1 MNISYSKCF
10 VLLASDY
17 LFFNGCRSRSKRL
30 AVVARTQWQRY
41 HRKSKSAYPMECAEK
56 RRLEDA
62 SCPAEAMPRRQWSV
76 TRFCWQPQIKRRKHN
91 RCWRWIVPRV
101 KSFGRPSCTR
111 EIWAPQ
117 VHPKNTYASQTVV
130 SDGSSAFVVFSNG
143 GKIWTTAL
151 DLNGKKLWQKPTA
164 TYTSNRP
171 FGFGTSPT
179 FADGKLFVTCVSNGD
194 SFVLAL
200 NPTDGQ
206 EIYRIQQPKAT
217 SYSVPVVATVAGK
230 RQLLMYGGQQVAGY
244 DPETGVQLWKT
255 PAPWVTTCGTMVWDG
270 DLVFASGGFP
280 PQQTMAIRADGSGQI
295 VWQNP
300 VKVYEQS
307 MIVVDGYLYALAEKG
322 IVYCWRCADGKEM
335 WSVRARG
342 PESAS
347 PVYAGGN
354 LYFTNELGTTFVVKP
369 DPNEFKLVATNQLGS
384 SSFASMTM
392 LDNRIYT
399 RVADAN
405 QQEWL
410 YCLGKE

>member
-1 MNISYSKCF
+1 MNIFIRSALFCSLVVTCSSMVAAQEANDWRSWRGPNGNGVIENQNPPTEWSAQKN
-10 VLLASDY
+10 VVWKTPLPGRGHASPTVVGDKILLATADQAAQTQSV
-17 LFFNGCRSRSKRL
+17 LALSRASGKKL
-30 AVVARTQWQRY
+30 WETVV
-41 HRKSKSAYPMECAEK
+41 HSGN
-56 RRLEDA
+56 L
-62 SCPAEAMPRRQWSV
+62 
-76 TRFCWQPQIKRRKHN
+76 
-91 RCWRWIVPRV
+91 
-101 KSFGRPSCTR
+101 G
-111 EIWAPQ
+111 PQ

-130 SDGSSAFVVFSNG
+130 SDGSRAFVVFSNG
-143 GKIWTTAL
+143 GKIWATAL
-151 DLNGKKLWQKPTA
+151 DLDGKKLWQKSTA

-194 SFVLAL
+194 SYVLAL
-200 NPTDGQ
+200 NPANGD

-244 DPETGVQLWKT
+244 NAETGEQLWRT

-280 PQQTMAIRADGSGQI
+280 PQQTMAIRADGSGKI

-307 MIVVDGYLYALAEKG
+307 MIVVDGYLYAQAEKG
-322 IVYCWRCADGKEM
+322 VVYCWRCSDGKEM
-335 WSVRARG
+335 WSARTRG

-347 PVYAGGN
+347 PVFAGGN
-354 LYFTNELGTTFVVKP
+354 LYFTNELGTTFVIE
-369 DPNEFKLVATNQLGS
+369 PNPKKFELVATNQLGS
-384 SSFASMTM
+384 SSFASMTI

-405 QQEWL
+405 RQEWL

>member
-1 MNISYSKCF
+1 MNVFIRSSLFCSLVFTCSSMVAAQEANDWRSWRGPNGNGITENQNPPIQWSEQKN
-10 VLLASDY
+10 VVWKTPVPGRGHASPTVVGDKILLATADQSAQTQ
-17 LFFNGCRSRSKRL
+17 SVL
-30 AVVARTQWQRY
+30 AFDRASGKKLWETVV
-41 HRKSKSAYPMECAEK
+41 H
-56 RRLEDA
+56 
-62 SCPAEAMPRRQWSV
+62 
-76 TRFCWQPQIKRRKHN
+76 
-91 RCWRWIVPRV
+91 
-101 KSFGRPSCTR
+101 FGNLG
-111 EIWAPQ
+111 PQ

-130 SDGSSAFVVFSNG
+130 SDGSHAFVVFSNA

-151 DLNGKKLWQKPTA
+151 NLDGKQLWQKQTA

-194 SFVLAL
+194 SFVVAL
-200 NPTDGQ
+200 NPTNGQ

-230 RQLLMYGGQQVAGY
+230 RQLLMSGGQQVAGY

-255 PAPWVTTCGTMVWDG
+255 PARWVTSCGTMVWDG
-270 DLVFASGGFP
+270 DLVFASGGYP
-280 PQQTMAIRADGSGQI
+280 AQQTLAIRADGSGQI

-300 VKVYEQS
+300 IKVYEQS
-307 MIVVDGYLYALAEKG
+307 MIVVDGYLYAQAEKG
-322 IVYCWRCADGKEM
+322 IVYCWRCSDGKEM
-335 WSVRARG
+335 WSARTRG

-347 PVYAGGN
+347 PVLAGGN
-354 LYFTNELGTTFVVKP
+354 LYFTNELGTTFVIKP
-369 DPNEFKLVATNQLGS
+369 DPKEFKLVATNQLGS

-392 LDNRIYT
+392 IDNRIYT

-405 QQEWL
+405 RQEWL